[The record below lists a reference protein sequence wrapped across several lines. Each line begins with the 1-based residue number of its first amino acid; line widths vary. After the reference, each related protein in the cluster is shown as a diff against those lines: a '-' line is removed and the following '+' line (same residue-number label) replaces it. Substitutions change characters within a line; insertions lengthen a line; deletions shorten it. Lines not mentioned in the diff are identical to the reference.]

1 MTCSSNFLHAVTFL
15 HVLHLDILRSQIEL
29 KLKVKT
35 ANILMYGYNAGLR
48 RSRRVNES
56 IVLCYSVLE
65 KYQFSCKISGLLFT
79 WFTCCDVRYGLH
91 YNVLLEL
98 IIICY
103 TRSKRVNG
111 KIICLCTCSDENL
124 FTCKI
129 SGQKLLR
136 ISSYASS

>member
-1 MTCSSNFLHAVTFL
+1 MTFSYHFLHAVTFL
-15 HVLHLDILRSQIEL
+15 HVLHLDALKRQIEIETES
-29 KLKVKT
+29 KNK
-35 ANILMYGYNAGLR
+35 NFLMYGYNAGLR

-98 IIICY
+98 Y
-103 TRSKRVNG
+103 K
-111 KIICLCTCSDENL
+111 K
-124 FTCKI
+124 
-129 SGQKLLR
+129 
-136 ISSYASS
+136 

>member
-1 MTCSSNFLHAVTFL
+1 MTCSPNFLHAVTFL

-79 WFTCCDVRYGLH
+79 CFTCCDVRYGLH
-91 YNVLLEL
+91 YNVLLEV
-98 IIICY
+98 IIISY

-111 KIICLCTCSDENL
+111 KIICLCTSSDENL

-136 ISSYASS
+136 ILSYASS